1 MLNFIRKFIS
11 YDNPIRRFWHLVK
24 GITAAVVHGFPARKL
39 VVIGVTGTNGKK
51 TTVHMLEHILS
62 NAGKKVAMIS
72 TVELKKNG
80 KSKPN
85 KSKKT
90 TLSPFYTQGFLANCA
105 RKKVEYVIIEASS
118 HALHQSRLWGIP
130 FAISVLT
137 NITHEHLDYHKT
149 MQKYASAKKTLFKK
163 VSKSCKK
170 KELKR
175 VRQIPHSHA
184 FVLNTADR
192 FYNEFVEIPCS
203 RKISYG
209 IEEGDLQAN
218 QISYSK
224 NGSKFAI
231 RYQEDQIGVDLKIP
245 GAFNVEN
252 ALAASGA
259 AMNCKLTLEEIKNGL
274 ESFEGVPGRIERIK
288 SPKGFEVIV
297 DFALTP
303 DALDRLYDTLRQTVD
318 NRLIG
323 IIGSCGDRDKAKRPD
338 MGRIVAEHTN
348 ITIVTDEEP
357 YSENPKA
364 IMEEV
369 LEGAKM
375 LKKLEEDLHLI
386 EDRYEA
392 IEFAVKNAEE
402 GDVIVVTGMGS
413 FTTRSMNDG
422 PMQWDEREV
431 VREIIAKH
439 S

>member
-39 VVIGVTGTNGKK
+39 VVIGVTGTNGKT

-231 RYQEDQIGVDLKIP
+231 RYQEDQ
-245 GAFNVEN
+245 
-252 ALAASGA
+252 
-259 AMNCKLTLEEIKNGL
+259 
-274 ESFEGVPGRIERIK
+274 
-288 SPKGFEVIV
+288 
-297 DFALTP
+297 
-303 DALDRLYDTLRQTVD
+303 
-318 NRLIG
+318 
-323 IIGSCGDRDKAKRPD
+323 
-338 MGRIVAEHTN
+338 TN
-348 ITIVTDEEP
+348 P
-357 YSENPKA
+357 A
-364 IMEEV
+364 
-369 LEGAKM
+369 
-375 LKKLEEDLHLI
+375 
-386 EDRYEA
+386 
-392 IEFAVKNAEE
+392 
-402 GDVIVVTGMGS
+402 
-413 FTTRSMNDG
+413 
-422 PMQWDEREV
+422 
-431 VREIIAKH
+431 
-439 S
+439 